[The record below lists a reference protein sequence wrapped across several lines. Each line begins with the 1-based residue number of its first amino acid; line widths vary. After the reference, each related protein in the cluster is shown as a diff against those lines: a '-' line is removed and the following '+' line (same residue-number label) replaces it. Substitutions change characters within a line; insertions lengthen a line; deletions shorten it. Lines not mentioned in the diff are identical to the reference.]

1 MKLKK
6 VLAILLTTAMVM
18 SMSVGNVVLAADVNP
33 QTEVQQVE
41 NTAGSTSERE
51 QTQKEDQKTETGEN
65 EKEDQKTETGENEK
79 GDQKASEEETAE
91 ETQKESAAENREKK
105 QQESQEEIS
114 QAREEEEIETQA
126 AATAYLNQATGSDS
140 KTGTTSADAV
150 KTLDKAKTLAGAG
163 GTIYVTGSTLRIE
176 NSTTL
181 SDNITIKR
189 DSGLA
194 EGVPL
199 IMVENH
205 ATLTVENATID
216 GAQKGQLICAQ
227 SANVQIEN
235 GAKICNSRDSAIRV
249 ADGKLTMN
257 GGEICNNLGRTAG
270 GSGAVQIGK
279 SLGVSTFVMNGGKIY
294 NNTSGGASGS
304 AAVHVDADCT
314 FTMIDGEIYGNHTPG
329 NGGAIDSA
337 GTVNIQG
344 GTIHGNSA
352 EKAGGAIHMFDK
364 GIVTITDGTIRDN
377 TAGTGGGAFD
387 LSGNTTLDIAGGT
400 VTANTAAWGGAV
412 CAYGNATV
420 KLRGTAEIKENTTT
434 ANAAGVFLEG
444 AGTTFTMTGGSIT
457 GNRAGGSGG
466 GVYLY
471 DHSQFNMT
479 EGSITG
485 NQVTGTK
492 SSGGGVVVTNG
503 SRFDMSGGRIN
514 SNTSTTGYGGGGIA
528 MWDSGTLNITG
539 GEIASNKANCGA
551 GIRAIDDSTVS
562 LGGTGVIK
570 NNSIDSEGNGAGVFL
585 EGGSGNGTSFTM
597 TGGKIIGNQTQGT
610 GGGIFAYT
618 WKAPVTLSIS
628 GGEISGN
635 QAEWAAPGICIM
647 GDPDN
652 VVYAPTMKLSNSPVI
667 KDEVFLDSEKFNNAK
682 IDVIGRLGT
691 QEPVPIYDN
700 TWDDYRTIVAYAPGV
715 EVNTDNFKNARGIET
730 QALIK
735 DGQNLQTVNKLT
747 VAFVEKGYI
756 ADGNHTS
763 YKSMLLLPNEKISK
777 AEIPTVDNKP
787 GYKVIGWKN
796 SDTDTDWNFDQDVV
810 TGSLYLYPVF
820 QLEPAVFELKAD
832 KDHLHG
838 EGGDKIT
845 LTTEFTAH
853 GANNISY
860 EWKWYKDGALVKD
873 GKNVDRLEVTE
884 PGTYKVI
891 VIADD
896 GRLHSDGVEKS
907 ITITK
912 TDHVYGAGWESDAT
926 QHWRTCNE
934 CQNKADVAAHIFG
947 DWSVETQQTRTAGTV
962 KVRSCQVCGYEERI
976 NVQPQT
982 FDVVFKE
989 ADGSKEYG
997 TIQVEENGKID
1008 QTQVPTAAREG
1019 YTLTGWKSADGE
1031 WDFVNDAVTGRTELY
1046 PVWKL
1051 NAPKI
1056 DLSPNKDHLH
1066 EDETQELT
1074 LTAGITDLKDTLTY
1088 TYKWYREGNVIAGAQ
1103 DAILRITEPGA
1114 YKVEVTANDGNIS
1127 SDVASKEL
1135 TITKTNHEYGTSWES
1150 DATQHWKTCNECQK
1164 KADVAAHIFG
1174 DWSVE
1179 TQQTRA
1185 AGTVK
1190 VRSCQVCGY
1199 EERVTVPAEPGEE
1212 KNISVSYEFTSKTKD
1227 AQLPSEVLALLPKDT
1242 NSYAKGEAVR
1252 AIQPEK
1258 TTVKVTNGTWK
1269 FEGYDADEKEAV
1281 TGLIFTG
1288 SWSFTKDRTTDEDKN
1303 PTNPTN
1309 PTNPGNPDQE
1319 KPGTDNQGNGN
1330 QNKGQTQNGTSGNN
1344 TAVKGN
1350 TASKTGDFS
1359 QIGVNMVLTLLS
1371 GLLLAGFAGR
1381 TRRRKNRYLRKD
1393 NV

>member
-41 NTAGSTSERE
+41 NTAGSTSEGE

-65 EKEDQKTETGENEK
+65 EKGDQKTETGENEK
-79 GDQKASEEETAE
+79 GDQKTSEEETAE
-91 ETQKESAAENREKK
+91 ETQKKSAAENREQKK
-105 QQESQEEIS
+105 QDAQEETVQEPKS
-114 QAREEEEIETQA
+114 EEIETKA
-126 AATAYLNQATGSDS
+126 SGTIYLNPLSGSDL
-140 KTGTTSADAV
+140 KTGTTSASAV
-150 KTLDKAKTLAGAG
+150 KTLDKAKQLVTAG
-163 GTIYVTGSTLRIE
+163 GTIYITGRSLNIE
-176 NSTTL
+176 SDTTI
-181 SDNITIKR
+181 SGNFTIKR
-189 DSGLA
+189 DSSLSA
-194 EGVPL
+194 STSM
-199 IMVENH
+199 IMVENG
-205 ATLTVENATID
+205 ATLTLENVTLD
-216 GAQKGQLICAQ
+216 GASKGQLVEAQ
-227 SANVQIEN
+227 RANLIINN
-235 GAKICNSRDSAIRV
+235 GAKICNSLSMAIRIT
-249 ADGKLTMN
+249 DGTITMN
-257 GGEICNNLGRTAG
+257 GGEIYNNRGNFAADC
-270 GSGAVQIGK
+270 GAVDVERL
-279 SLGVSTFVMNGGKIY
+279 LGASNFVMNGGKIY
-294 NNTSGGASGS
+294 NNTSGGES
-304 AAVHVDADCT
+304 APGAVHIDSNCT
-314 FTMIDGEIYGNHTPG
+314 FTMNDGEIYGNSTIG
-329 NGGAIDSA
+329 SGGAIDSA
-337 GTVNIQG
+337 GTVNIKG
-344 GTIHGNSA
+344 GTIHDNSA
-352 EKAGGAIHMFDK
+352 ANGGAIHIFQSGK
-364 GIVTITDGTIRDN
+364 TEISGGTIRNNSASSGGGAVNVSENATLEISDGTI
-377 TAGTGGGAFD
+377 
-387 LSGNTTLDIAGGT
+387 
-400 VTANTAAWGGAV
+400 TANTAAWGGAV
-412 CAYGNATV
+412 CAYGSATV
-420 KLRGTAEIKENTTT
+420 KLGGTAEIKENTTT

-457 GNRAGGSGG
+457 GNQAGGSGG

-471 DHSQFNMT
+471 DHSQFNMS

-485 NQVTGTK
+485 NQVTGTE

-551 GIRAIDDSTVS
+551 GIRAIGDSTVS
-562 LGGTGVIK
+562 LSGTGAIK
-570 NNSIDSEGNGAGVFL
+570 NNRIDSEGNGAGVYL
-585 EGGSGNGTSFTM
+585 EGGSGSGTSFTM
-597 TGGKIIGNQTQGT
+597 TGGKIVGNQTQGT

-618 WKAPVTLSIS
+618 WKAPVTLNIS

-635 QAEWAAPGICIM
+635 QAEWTAPGICIM

-652 VVYAPTMKLSNSPVI
+652 VGYAPTMKLSNSPVI
-667 KDEVFLDSEKFNNAK
+667 KDEVFLDSEKLKDAK
-682 IDVIGRLGT
+682 IDVVGRLGT

-730 QALIK
+730 QVLIK

-820 QLEPAVFELKAD
+820 QLEPAAFELKAD

-838 EGGDKIT
+838 EDGDKIT

-860 EWKWYKDGALVKD
+860 EWKWYKDGTLVKD

-896 GRLHSDGVEKS
+896 GNLHSDSVEKT

-912 TDHVYGAGWESDAT
+912 TNHVYGAGWESDAT
-926 QHWRTCNE
+926 QHWKTCKE
-934 CQNKADVAAHIFG
+934 CQHKADVAAHIFG
-947 DWSVETQQTRTAGTV
+947 DWSVETQ
-962 KVRSCQVCGYEERI
+962 K
-976 NVQPQT
+976 
-982 FDVVFKE
+982 
-989 ADGSKEYG
+989 
-997 TIQVEENGKID
+997 
-1008 QTQVPTAAREG
+1008 
-1019 YTLTGWKSADGE
+1019 
-1031 WDFVNDAVTGRTELY
+1031 
-1046 PVWKL
+1046 
-1051 NAPKI
+1051 
-1056 DLSPNKDHLH
+1056 
-1066 EDETQELT
+1066 
-1074 LTAGITDLKDTLTY
+1074 
-1088 TYKWYREGNVIAGAQ
+1088 
-1103 DAILRITEPGA
+1103 
-1114 YKVEVTANDGNIS
+1114 
-1127 SDVASKEL
+1127 
-1135 TITKTNHEYGTSWES
+1135 
-1150 DATQHWKTCNECQK
+1150 
-1164 KADVAAHIFG
+1164 
-1174 DWSVE
+1174 
-1179 TQQTRA
+1179 TRA
-1185 AGTVK
+1185 AETVK

-1199 EERVTVPAEPGEE
+1199 EERVTVPAQPGEE

-1227 AQLPSEVLALLPKDT
+1227 AQLPAEVLAMLPKDT
-1242 NSYAKGEAVR
+1242 NSYAKGDAVK

-1269 FEGYDADEKEAV
+1269 FEGYDAEEKEAV
-1281 TGLIFTG
+1281 TGLTFTG
-1288 SWSFTKDRTTDEDKN
+1288 SWTFTKDQTTDDDKK
-1303 PTNPTN
+1303 PTN

-1319 KPGTDNQGNGN
+1319 KPGTDNQGNGNQNNGNKGDGTTVTDN

-1359 QIGVNMVLTLLS
+1359 QTGVYMVLTLLS

-1381 TRRRKNRYLRKD
+1381 TWRRKNR
-1393 NV
+1393 